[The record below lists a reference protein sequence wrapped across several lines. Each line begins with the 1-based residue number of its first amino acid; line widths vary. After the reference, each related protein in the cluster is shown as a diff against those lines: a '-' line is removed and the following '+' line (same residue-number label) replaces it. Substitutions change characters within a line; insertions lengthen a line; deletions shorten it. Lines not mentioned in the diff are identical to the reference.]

1 MKIIELTSNLLLP
14 ITNEES
20 ELLDKFVQSEA
31 INKTEL
37 TEREQVLAG
46 SLVNKG
52 VLERRKIDG
61 KINYRKSRND

>member
-20 ELLDKFVQSEA
+20 DLLGKFNQSEA

-37 TEREQVLAG
+37 TEREQVLAS

>member
-37 TEREQVLAG
+37 TEREQVLAS

-61 KINYRKSRND
+61 KINYRKSRNN

>member
-1 MKIIELTSNLLLP
+1 MKIIELTSNILLP

-20 ELLDKFVQSEA
+20 DLLGKFDQSEA